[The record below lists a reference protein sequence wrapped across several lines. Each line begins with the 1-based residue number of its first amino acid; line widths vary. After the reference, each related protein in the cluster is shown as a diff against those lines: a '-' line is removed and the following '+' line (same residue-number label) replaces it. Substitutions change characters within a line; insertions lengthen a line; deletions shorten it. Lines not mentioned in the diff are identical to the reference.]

1 MNPIPPDPKTVITE
15 VKSLRQIITINAG
28 SLQKLPKTR
37 ETSLALTKLEEG
49 CMWLGKELQRIG
61 DLFPDLLKDPYP
73 TSKDPSVG
81 TIDPPEPEVSSPP
94 KDNRPDWLVR
104 LVEERDQLLER
115 ITKLARFLSK
125 QKGGATIDTQKL
137 RLLKD
142 QIQVMDQYLAILE
155 TRIRLV
161 PVDCR
166 PVEPEAGT
174 ETSDFR
180 EQPPVNPAPKNPNA
194 FVPSVYP
201 AQASGAE
208 IPSDVVHEKNVPT
221 EGTGKPV
228 KLWDL
233 PPPTYSLTDQDFE
246 LLRIWVAGQLPGQV
260 PLSPAELER
269 LREPIVLIKFADAI
283 GLRVMSSEDFAAV
296 KSLIA
301 KSRLELST
309 PMADTAARVLS
320 HLGDAKVL
328 LDAWTPP
335 GR

>member
-125 QKGGATIDTQKL
+125 QKGGVTIDTEKL

-161 PVDCR
+161 PVDTR
-166 PVEPEAGT
+166 PVEGGQSAPEVCTGPCACQTT
-174 ETSDFR
+174 EPVPVPT
-180 EQPPVNPAPKNPNA
+180 EEPPTNPAPKNPNLV
-194 FVPSVYP
+194 VPPEFENMTAITDDQFAVIKRLVRGGTSHDPEFSSVSQICQY
-201 AQASGAE
+201 
-208 IPSDVVHEKNVPT
+208 I
-221 EGTGKPV
+221 
-228 KLWDL
+228 
-233 PPPTYSLTDQDFE
+233 
-246 LLRIWVAGQLPGQV
+246 IWGDRA
-260 PLSPAELER
+260 
-269 LREPIVLIKFADAI
+269 

>member
-115 ITKLARFLSK
+115 ITKLDRFLSK
-125 QKGGATIDTQKL
+125 QKGGVTIDTEKL

-161 PVDCR
+161 PVDTR
-166 PVEPEAGT
+166 PVEGGQSAPEVCTGPCACQTT
-174 ETSDFR
+174 E
-180 EQPPVNPAPKNPNA
+180 PIPVAVGDLGRPEDVRPI
-194 FVPSVYP
+194 VPVT
-201 AQASGAE
+201 
-208 IPSDVVHEKNVPT
+208 EKPTVP
-221 EGTGKPV
+221 V
-228 KLWDL
+228 A
-233 PPPTYSLTDQDFE
+233 LTDSE
-246 LLRIWVAGQLPGQV
+246 MAVVAKTIRGEN
-260 PLSPAELER
+260 PLSIPDKGIRDGVSLA
-269 LREPIVLIKFADAI
+269 LICDAH
-283 GLRVMSSEDFAAV
+283 GLRVMSSEDFATVRREISTAMAMVEKLGASHELTEISV
-296 KSLIA
+296 K
-301 KSRLELST
+301 LEDIQRILN
-309 PMADTAARVLS
+309 
-320 HLGDAKVL
+320 
-328 LDAWTPP
+328 AWNPP

>member
-94 KDNRPDWLVR
+94 KVNLPDWLVR

-125 QKGGATIDTQKL
+125 QKGGVTIDTEKL

-161 PVDCR
+161 PVDTR
-166 PVEPEAGT
+166 PVEGGQSAPEVCTGPCACENKFT
-174 ETSDFR
+174 QPAPTPSVEPSSEACDAPTQPVKPATVNTLDTSS
-180 EQPPVNPAPKNPNA
+180 PPVALNDQEMTTVAKYIRGEATGLIEPKHVEDAKVLA
-194 FVPSVYP
+194 F
-201 AQASGAE
+201 
-208 IPSDVVHEKNVPT
+208 
-221 EGTGKPV
+221 
-228 KLWDL
+228 L
-233 PPPTYSLTDQDFE
+233 
-246 LLRIWVAGQLPGQV
+246 
-260 PLSPAELER
+260 
-269 LREPIVLIKFADAI
+269 ADTL
-283 GLRVMSSEDFAAV
+283 GLRVMSSEDFATVRREITNVMRMVEELGASV
-296 KSLIA
+296 KLTETVVKLDDIQ
-301 KSRLELST
+301 RI
-309 PMADTAARVLS
+309 
-320 HLGDAKVL
+320 